1 MESFR
6 SIQSLLL
13 TSANACQIS
22 APRWVLAEPINKFN
36 FPVLKYLPGV
46 IFRYLPDA
54 VRLDFF
60 HHRSFLSVVP
70 PLEGRVCIAE

>member
-22 APRWVLAEPINKFN
+22 APRWVLAEPIDKFN
-36 FPVLKYLPGV
+36 FPVLKYLPDV
-46 IFRYLPDA
+46 IFQMQFD
-54 VRLDFF
+54 
-60 HHRSFLSVVP
+60 
-70 PLEGRVCIAE
+70 